1 MSCTWTTARTGATTS
16 QRLADPGSGMTEG
29 LPNLASVL
37 EQPDTRRRLAD
48 AGFQP
53 HVMPAEEFANF
64 IAAERVKWAK
74 VIKAIGIEPQ

>member
-1 MSCTWTTARTGATTS
+1 LCTQTGVPPVAVTRLRTA
-16 QRLADPGSGMTEG
+16 
-29 LPNLASVL
+29 LASVL